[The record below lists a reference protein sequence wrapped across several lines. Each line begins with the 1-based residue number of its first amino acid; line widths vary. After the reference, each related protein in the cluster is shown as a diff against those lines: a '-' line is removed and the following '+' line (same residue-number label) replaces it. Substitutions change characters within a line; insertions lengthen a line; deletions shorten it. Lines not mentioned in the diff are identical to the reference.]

1 MNSHINSGSY
11 IRKTNELLKGC
22 GLGVFLH
29 YQTYDEEYE
38 LFINRNSY
46 GFILEVGV
54 FTGFNEEVER
64 ELSGLFKNILPEG
77 SSIQFLL
84 VASSRVGKI
93 LDKWEDARKNN
104 PGLLYELAKERKAF
118 FARKA
123 TDGEDFY
130 RLRNFRL
137 IISCSTPGSA
147 PNDFELSKF
156 NELKVQVET
165 VFAVSGVG
173 AKICK
178 PVDLIRLLDELLNYD
193 GTIKNSELTWNK
205 NQAINE
211 QIISPVTH
219 RVITNKSIILNEDE
233 WEYRFYDIKKYP
245 RQWYLGG
252 MSKLIGDNIR
262 DLLQIPCQFA
272 ISYSVYIENSK
283 IRKTALMTKGA
294 RVEAQAASVLGKWIP
309 ALRKEAEEYR
319 FVIDQFEQN
328 ERLVKTDYKVML
340 LDKPANINKSEQ
352 LLINL
357 YRSNSWDLILSR
369 FIVLPSLVSILP
381 LSWGEGMAE
390 DMSFFKKAKTT
401 LSHEPVNLLP
411 LQAEFKGTN
420 TPSMLLAGRR
430 GQIFYWNPFDNSSG
444 NFNVCV
450 VGKPGSGKSV
460 FMQELATSILGLG
473 GHIYVLDVGH
483 SFEKQVKFLG
493 GQFIEFGT
501 KSNLCIN
508 PFSTINDQDEENVT
522 DSLSILKPI
531 ISLMIAPKRGTTD
544 EEDAIIER
552 GLSQTWKKKGKKAGI
567 SDLADWL
574 LAEPDLTANNL
585 GNMLFP
591 YSLQGAYGKFFNG
604 EATVNFA
611 AEFVVTELQELKE
624 RKDLLAVV
632 VQIFIL
638 QMTNK
643 IILGDR
649 STPTGIVFDELWK
662 LLRGKQGSEFIEELA
677 RTLRKYNGSLIVG
690 TQNLSD
696 FYKNPGAEAAFNNS
710 DWLCMFA
717 QKKEAIEI
725 LKQSGKFSIDEYTQ
739 NLLSSVRTKQGEYSE
754 VMIMHESGSAL
765 GRLILDPFSRIL
777 YSSKADEF
785 AAVKGLEA
793 EGLTL
798 AEAIR
803 KVSEVKYGNA
813 C

>member
-1 MNSHINSGSY
+1 
-11 IRKTNELLKGC
+11 
-22 GLGVFLH
+22 
-29 YQTYDEEYE
+29 
-38 LFINRNSY
+38 
-46 GFILEVGV
+46 
-54 FTGFNEEVER
+54 
-64 ELSGLFKNILPEG
+64 
-77 SSIQFLL
+77 
-84 VASSRVGKI
+84 
-93 LDKWEDARKNN
+93 
-104 PGLLYELAKERKAF
+104 
-118 FARKA
+118 
-123 TDGEDFY
+123 
-130 RLRNFRL
+130 
-137 IISCSTPGSA
+137 
-147 PNDFELSKF
+147 
-156 NELKVQVET
+156 
-165 VFAVSGVG
+165 
-173 AKICK
+173 
-178 PVDLIRLLDELLNYD
+178 
-193 GTIKNSELTWNK
+193 
-205 NQAINE
+205 
-211 QIISPVTH
+211 
-219 RVITNKSIILNEDE
+219 
-233 WEYRFYDIKKYP
+233 
-245 RQWYLGG
+245 
-252 MSKLIGDNIR
+252 
-262 DLLQIPCQFA
+262 
-272 ISYSVYIENSK
+272 
-283 IRKTALMTKGA
+283 
-294 RVEAQAASVLGKWIP
+294 
-309 ALRKEAEEYR
+309 
-319 FVIDQFEQN
+319 
-328 ERLVKTDYKVML
+328 
-340 LDKPANINKSEQ
+340 
-352 LLINL
+352 
-357 YRSNSWDLILSR
+357 
-369 FIVLPSLVSILP
+369 
-381 LSWGEGMAE
+381 
-390 DMSFFKKAKTT
+390 
-401 LSHEPVNLLP
+401 
-411 LQAEFKGTN
+411 
-420 TPSMLLAGRR
+420 MLLAGRR

-552 GLSQTWKKKGKKAGI
+552 GLSHVWKKKGKKAGI

-574 LAEPDLTANNL
+574 LAEPDNTANNL
-585 GNMLFP
+585 GNMFFP

-785 AAVKGLEA
+785 AAVKDLEST
-793 EGLTL
+793 GLTL